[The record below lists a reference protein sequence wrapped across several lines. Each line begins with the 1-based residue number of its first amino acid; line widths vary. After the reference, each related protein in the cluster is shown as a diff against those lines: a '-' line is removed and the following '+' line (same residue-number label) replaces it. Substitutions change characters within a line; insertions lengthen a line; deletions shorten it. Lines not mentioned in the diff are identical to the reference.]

1 MHPPGSKSF
10 GFPDRHAMR
19 YEARLWSQCSADPR
33 AARPSSHG
41 PRSLAKC
48 TEGYRQSARGPS
60 VSCVASHA
68 VSADVSESVWPG
80 QGLKC
85 AVLWGAMLF
94 CAGHRIVREIEQF
107 GSDSHLGPIAMHT
120 SANAK
125 PCWAPA
131 AVDRAVKGQHYF
143 PRQPENAIVHLLC
156 RLPVILDSGLELRRP
171 VSFVSRRE
179 VPLPPHMAPWV
190 LDLHGWVKSSSAK
203 I

>member
-1 MHPPGSKSF
+1 
-10 GFPDRHAMR
+10 MR

-107 GSDSHLGPIAMHT
+107 GSDSHLGPIAMHA

-143 PRQPENAIVHLLC
+143 PRQPENAIVHHIDGFLPHACIFVPVKVCKKQDRHAKKEREIEGMRTANNHC
-156 RLPVILDSGLELRRP
+156 RLPWQRQEETRL
-171 VSFVSRRE
+171 
-179 VPLPPHMAPWV
+179 
-190 LDLHGWVKSSSAK
+190 
-203 I
+203 